1 MKQKQLGQTD
11 IMLTQIGLGC
21 MGLSEFYGPPTEEA
35 SAIKL
40 LHEAIELGVN
50 HFDTAEAYGIGRNES
65 LLGKAFND
73 RRDKVRIATKFGFL
87 RDPDTG
93 APLGLD
99 GSAENCRKAAEGS
112 LRRLQTDH
120 IDLYYLHRVDPNTP
134 IEETVAE
141 MAKLVDEGKVGAIGL
156 SEVSGATLKRAQAI
170 HPITAVQSE
179 YSIFSREIEHDVLPV
194 CRETGTSLVAY
205 SPLGRGMLTGSFK
218 RESKIAETDF
228 RGSMQP
234 RFSGDAYAANLALVD
249 KILNLAKSL
258 HVSGAEI
265 ALAWVIAKQDN
276 VLPIAGTTKLKNL
289 KTNLAAMELSLD
301 ADTIAALDA
310 LADQVE
316 GTRYNEQGMTIV
328 NA

>member
-1 MKQKQLGQTD
+1 MAQKQLGQTN
-11 IMLTQIGLGC
+11 IMLNQIGLGC
-21 MGLSEFYGPPTEEA
+21 MGLSEFYGPPTEESA
-35 SAIKL
+35 AIKL
-40 LHEAIELGVN
+40 LHEAIDLGVN
-50 HFDTAEAYGIGRNES
+50 HFDTAEAYGVGRNES
-65 LLGKAFND
+65 LLGRAFND

-99 GSAENCRKAAEGS
+99 GSPENCRKAAEGS

-134 IEETVAE
+134 IEETVTE
-141 MAKLVDEGKVGAIGL
+141 MAKLVAEGKVGALGL
-156 SEVSGATLKRAQAI
+156 SEVSGETLRRAQAI

-179 YSIFSREIEHDVLPV
+179 YSIFSREIEQDGLPV
-194 CRETGTSLVAY
+194 CKETGTSLVAY

-218 RESKIAETDF
+218 QDSQISETDF
-228 RGSMQP
+228 RGTSQP
-234 RFSGDAYAANLALVD
+234 RFSGDAYAANLQLVD
-249 KILNLAKSL
+249 TILSLAAAL
-258 HVSGAEI
+258 DVSAAEV

-276 VLPIAGTTKLKNL
+276 VLPIAGTTKLANL
-289 KTNLAAMELSLD
+289 KTNLAAMELTLSPEAIASLD
-301 ADTIAALDA
+301 D
-310 LADQVE
+310 LADRVE

>member
-1 MKQKQLGQTD
+1 MSEKRLGQTD
-11 IMLTQIGLGC
+11 IVLTQIGLGC
-21 MGLSEFYGPPTEEA
+21 MGLSEFYGPPTEE
-35 SAIKL
+35 SAALKL
-40 LHEAIELGVN
+40 LHEAIDLGVN
-50 HFDTAEAYGIGRNES
+50 HFDTAEAYGVGRNET

-87 RDPDTG
+87 RDPETG

-99 GSAENCRKAAEGS
+99 GSRENCRKAVEGS
-112 LRRLQTDH
+112 LNRLQTDH

-134 IEETVAE
+134 IEDTVTE
-141 MAKLVDEGKVGAIGL
+141 MAKLVEEGKISAIGL
-156 SEVSGATLKRAQAI
+156 SEVSGATLRRAQAV

-179 YSIFSREIEHDVLPV
+179 YSIFSREIEDDVLPV
-194 CRETGTSLVAY
+194 CRELGTSLVAY

-218 RESKIAETDF
+218 RDSEISESDF

-249 KILNLAKSL
+249 KILELGQTL
-258 HVSGAEI
+258 GVSAAEI
-265 ALAWVIAKQDN
+265 ALAWVMAKQDN
-276 VLPIAGTTKLKNL
+276 VLPIAGTTKLANL
-289 KTNLAAMELSLD
+289 KTNLASMELTLD
-301 ADTIAALDA
+301 SAVMATLDA
-310 LADQVE
+310 LADQVV

>member
-1 MKQKQLGQTD
+1 MAQKQLGQTN

-21 MGLSEFYGPPTEEA
+21 MGLSEFYGPPTEESA
-35 SAIKL
+35 AIKL
-40 LHEAIELGVN
+40 LHEAIDLGVN
-50 HFDTAEAYGIGRNES
+50 HFDTAEAYGVGRNES
-65 LLGKAFND
+65 LLGKAFSD

-99 GSAENCRKAAEGS
+99 GSPENCRKAAEGS

-134 IEETVAE
+134 IEETVTE
-141 MAKLVDEGKVGAIGL
+141 MAKLVTEGKVGALGL
-156 SEVSGATLKRAQAI
+156 SEVSGETLRRAQAI

-179 YSIFSREIEHDVLPV
+179 YSIFSREIEQDVLPV
-194 CRETGTSLVAY
+194 CKEIGTSLVAY

-218 RESKIAETDF
+218 RDSEISETDF
-228 RGSMQP
+228 RGSAQP
-234 RFSGDAYAANLALVD
+234 RFSDGAYAANLQLVD
-249 KILNLAKSL
+249 TILSLAASL
-258 HVSGAEI
+258 DVSAAEV

-276 VLPIAGTTKLKNL
+276 VLPIAGTTKLANL
-289 KTNLAAMELSLD
+289 KTNLAAMELTLSPELIASLD
-301 ADTIAALDA
+301 D
-310 LADQVE
+310 LADRVE

>member
-1 MKQKQLGQTD
+1 MAEKRLGQTD
-11 IMLTQIGLGC
+11 IKLTQIGLGC
-21 MGLSEFYGPPTEEA
+21 MGLSEFYGPPTEE
-35 SAIKL
+35 SAAINL
-40 LHEAIELGVN
+40 LHEAIDLGVN
-50 HFDTAEAYGIGRNES
+50 HFDTAEGYGVGRNET
-65 LLGKAFND
+65 LLGKAFFD

-99 GSAENCRKAAEGS
+99 GSKENCRKAVEGS

-134 IEETVAE
+134 IEETVTE
-141 MAKLVDEGKVGAIGL
+141 MAKLVAEGKVGAIGL
-156 SEVSGATLKRAQAI
+156 SEVSGATLRRAQAI

-179 YSIFSREIEHDVLPV
+179 YSIFSREIEQDVLPV
-194 CRETGTSLVAY
+194 CREIGASLVAY

-218 RESKIAETDF
+218 RDSEISETDF

-234 RFSGDAYAANLALVD
+234 RFSGDAYSANLILVD
-249 KILNLAKSL
+249 KILDLGKSL
-258 HVSGAEI
+258 DISAAEI
-265 ALAWVIAKQDN
+265 ALAWVVAKQDN
-276 VLPIAGTTKLKNL
+276 VLPIAGTTKLANL
-289 KTNLAAMELSLD
+289 KTNLASMELTLSADVTASLD
-301 ADTIAALDA
+301 E

-316 GTRYNEQGMTIV
+316 GTRYNAQGMQVV

>member
-1 MKQKQLGQTD
+1 MTAKQLGQTD

-21 MGLSEFYGPPTEEA
+21 MGLSEFYGPPTQE
-35 SAIKL
+35 SDAIDL
-40 LHEAIELGVN
+40 LHQAIDLGVN
-50 HFDTAEAYGIGRNES
+50 HFDTAEAYGVGRNET

-99 GSAENCRKAAEGS
+99 GSKENCRKAAEGS

-134 IEETVAE
+134 IEETVTE
-141 MAKLVDEGKVGAIGL
+141 MAKLVAEGKIGAIGL
-156 SEVSGATLKRAQAI
+156 SEVSGATLRRAQAI

-179 YSIFSREIEHDVLPV
+179 YSIFSREIEQDVLPV

-218 RESKIAETDF
+218 RDSEISATDF

-234 RFSGDAYAANLALVD
+234 RFTGDAFAANLALVD
-249 KILNLAKSL
+249 KILGLGESL
-258 HVSGAEI
+258 EVSAAEI
-265 ALAWVIAKQDN
+265 ALAWVMAKQDN
-276 VLPIAGTTKLKNL
+276 VLPIAGTTKLANL
-289 KTNLAAMELSLD
+289 KTNLAAMELTLS
-301 ADTIAALDA
+301 ADVIATLDA

>member
-1 MKQKQLGQTD
+1 MSKKRLGQTN

-21 MGLSEFYGPPTEEA
+21 MGLSEFYGPPTEETA
-35 SAIKL
+35 AIKL
-40 LHEAIELGVN
+40 LHEAIDLGVN
-50 HFDTAEAYGIGRNES
+50 HFDTAEAYGVGRNET

-73 RRDKVRIATKFGFL
+73 RRDKVRIATKFGFR

-99 GSAENCRKAAEGS
+99 GSKENCRKAVEGS
-112 LRRLQTDH
+112 LKRLQTEH

-134 IEETVAE
+134 IEETVTE
-141 MAKLVDEGKVGAIGL
+141 MAKLVEEGKVGAIGL
-156 SEVSGATLKRAQAI
+156 SEVSGATLRRAQTI

-179 YSIFSREIEHDVLPV
+179 YSIFSREIEQDVLPV
-194 CRETGTSLVAY
+194 CQETGTSLVAY

-218 RESKIAETDF
+218 RDSEISETDF

-234 RFSGDAYAANLALVD
+234 RFTGDAYTANLTLVD
-249 KILNLAKSL
+249 KILALGKDL
-258 HVSGAEI
+258 GVSAAEI
-265 ALAWVIAKQDN
+265 ALAWVIAKQEN
-276 VLPIAGTTKLKNL
+276 VLPIAGTTKLTNL
-289 KTNLAAMELSLD
+289 KTNLAAMDLALSSEVMSTLD
-301 ADTIAALDA
+301 E

>member
-1 MKQKQLGQTD
+1 MSEKRLGQTD
-11 IMLTQIGLGC
+11 IVLTQIGLGC
-21 MGLSEFYGPPTEEA
+21 MGLSEFYGPPTEE
-35 SAIKL
+35 SAALKL
-40 LHEAIELGVN
+40 LHEAIDLGVN
-50 HFDTAEAYGIGRNES
+50 HFDTAEAYGVGRNET

-87 RDPDTG
+87 RDPETG

-99 GSAENCRKAAEGS
+99 GSRENCRKAVEGS
-112 LRRLQTDH
+112 LNRLQTDH

-134 IEETVAE
+134 IEDTVTE
-141 MAKLVDEGKVGAIGL
+141 MAKLVEEGKIGAIGL
-156 SEVSGATLKRAQAI
+156 SEVSGATLRRAQAV

-179 YSIFSREIEHDVLPV
+179 YSIFSREIEDDVLPV
-194 CRETGTSLVAY
+194 CRELGTSLVAY

-218 RESKIAETDF
+218 RDSEISESDF

-249 KILNLAKSL
+249 KILELGQTL
-258 HVSGAEI
+258 GVSAAEI
-265 ALAWVIAKQDN
+265 ALAWVMAKQDN
-276 VLPIAGTTKLKNL
+276 VLPIAGTTKLANL
-289 KTNLAAMELSLD
+289 KTNLASMELTLD
-301 ADTIAALDA
+301 SAVMATLDA
-310 LADQVE
+310 LADQVV

>member
-1 MKQKQLGQTD
+1 
-11 IMLTQIGLGC
+11 MLTQVGLGC
-21 MGLSEFYGPPTEEA
+21 MGLSEFYGPPTEESA
-35 SAIKL
+35 AIKL

-50 HFDTAEAYGIGRNES
+50 HFDTAEAYGVGRNET
-65 LLGKAFND
+65 LLGRAFHD

-99 GSAENCRKAAEGS
+99 GSKENCRKAVEGS
-112 LRRLQTDH
+112 LKRLQTDH
-120 IDLYYLHRVDPNTP
+120 IDLYYLHRVDPNTA

-141 MAKLVDEGKVGAIGL
+141 MAQLVKEGKVGAIGL
-156 SEVSGATLKRAQAI
+156 SEVSGSTLRRAQVI

-179 YSIFSREIEHDVLPV
+179 YSIFSREIEQDVLPV

-218 RESKIAETDF
+218 RDSEIAETDF

-234 RFSGDAYAANLALVD
+234 RFTGDAYAANLALVD
-249 KILNLAKSL
+249 KILNLGKDL
-258 HVSGAEI
+258 GVSAAEI

-276 VLPIAGTTKLKNL
+276 VLPIAGTTKLANL
-289 KTNLAAMELSLD
+289 RTNLAAMELTLS
-301 ADTIAALDA
+301 AEVMDTLDA